1 MGPIFLENKYMG
13 TLLQYSHAAHLY
25 QLKPNLRIPRPQEGT
40 AYSVSSSM
48 PDDAMIWIFGGM
60 TMRGVPFDI
69 QGGGVAVKI
78 NKNKNKTTTTTTA
91 SPAVETL
98 KK

>member
-69 QGGGVAVKI
+69 RGGG
-78 NKNKNKTTTTTTA
+78 
-91 SPAVETL
+91 EWQ
-98 KK
+98 

>member
-1 MGPIFLENKYMG
+1 MDANPLHGN
-13 TLLQYSHAAHLY
+13 S
-25 QLKPNLRIPRPQEGT
+25 QLKPNLSIPRPQEDT

-60 TMRGVPFDI
+60 TMRGAPFDI
-69 QGGGVAVKI
+69 QGGGSK
-78 NKNKNKTTTTTTA
+78 KKKTKQNKTTT

-98 KK
+98 KKYNWK

>member
-69 QGGGVAVKI
+69 GGGGVAVKI
-78 NKNKNKTTTTTTA
+78 NKNKKTKQQQQQLH
-91 SPAVETL
+91 PL
-98 KK
+98 LRL